1 MDMLANYREREWMR
15 HIEPWPGCQWF
26 TMVWHFSLYPENLV
40 PNLFLEL
47 FFVLQLLTAR
57 RMVATKDSDLESSQ
71 GALGQ

>member
-1 MDMLANYREREWMR
+1 MR
-15 HIEPWPGCQWF
+15 HIEPWLSVVPNVTAF
-26 TMVWHFSLYPENLV
+26 FFFFFKYPENLV

-57 RMVATKDSDLESSQ
+57 RMVATKDGDLESSQ

>member
-1 MDMLANYREREWMR
+1 MR
-15 HIEPWPGCQWF
+15 HVELRLDSEWCPICWG
-26 TMVWHFSLYPENLV
+26 FSLYPENLV

-57 RMVATKDSDLESSQ
+57 RLVAAKDSDLELSP